1 MRALGV
7 TDCRWGNIQK
17 HVHVVRKEVELGA
30 LSATVVAAAALPRP
44 PVKRDRDRPAESER
58 SGAARSGVAGAAHS
72 SYGVVKLLL
81 AGANYGTH

>member
-7 TDCRWGNIQK
+7 TDCRWANIQK

-44 PVKRDRDRPAESER
+44 PVKRDRDRPAESDAEWR
-58 SGAARSGVAGAAHS
+58 CGHGSQFLWRG
-72 SYGVVKLLL
+72 
-81 AGANYGTH
+81 